1 MAEQENVKPQKKLS
15 SSWFSTVLSIALV
28 LVMVGLLGVMLI
40 NARRISDETKESIDF
55 EIMLQNEL
63 EPSEIAA
70 FQKELGKKEYVKAT
84 RLVSKEEAAEETIA
98 LLGHDFREVV
108 GDILPP
114 SIILNLKS
122 EYINKDFL
130 RKLEKEMQRDVR
142 VFDVQYQQTYVEN
155 IHKNLYAVS
164 AVLIGLC
171 VVLLIIA
178 VSLLLNTIRLSIY
191 AKRFLIRSM
200 LYVGAKKTTIRKPF
214 IIKGI
219 LQGVWGALIAW
230 LLLAAGLYFG
240 SQFMPGGNFALIS
253 LDSATLRWYILLFI
267 ALLLFSILITWLS
280 TYLAVCKYIRMKIDK
295 LYF

>member
-1 MAEQENVKPQKKLS
+1 MAEQQNPKTEKKIS
-15 SSWFSTVLSIALV
+15 SSWFSTVLSISLV
-28 LVMVGLLGVMLI
+28 LVMVGLLGIMLI
-40 NARRISDETKESIDF
+40 NARRITNETKESIDF

-63 EPSEIAA
+63 TQSEITA
-70 FQKELGKKEYVKAT
+70 FQKELDKKNYVKST
-84 RLVSKEEAAEETIA
+84 RLVSKEEASKETIA

-130 RKLEKEMQRDVR
+130 RKLEKKMQRDVR

-164 AVLIGLC
+164 AIVLALSI
-171 VVLLIIA
+171 VLLIIA
-178 VSLLLNTIRLSIY
+178 VSLLLNTIRLTIY
-191 AKRFLIRSM
+191 SKRFLIRSM
-200 LYVGAKKTTIRKPF
+200 LYVGAKKSTIRKPF

-219 LQGVWGALIAW
+219 LQGVWGAIIAW

>member
-1 MAEQENVKPQKKLS
+1 MAEQQNPKTEKKIS
-15 SSWFSTVLSIALV
+15 SSWFSTVLSISLV
-28 LVMVGLLGVMLI
+28 LVMVGLLGIMLI
-40 NARRISDETKESIDF
+40 NARRITNETKESIDF

-63 EPSEIAA
+63 TQSEITA
-70 FQKELGKKEYVKAT
+70 FQKELDKKNYVKST
-84 RLVSKEEAAEETIA
+84 RLVSKEEASKETIA

-164 AVLIGLC
+164 AIVLALSI
-171 VVLLIIA
+171 VLLIIA
-178 VSLLLNTIRLSIY
+178 VSLLLNTIRLTIY
-191 AKRFLIRSM
+191 SKRFLIRSM
-200 LYVGAKKTTIRKPF
+200 LYVGAKKSTIRKPF

-219 LQGVWGALIAW
+219 LQGVWGAIIAW

-240 SQFMPGGNFALIS
+240 NQFMPGGNFALIS